1 MSHPSTWHPVARHAS
16 VFGITVVA
24 VLLSI
29 LCALFIEPSY
39 FLPLTAAV
47 VACSWFFGRSG
58 GVHATIVGA
67 ILADY
72 FLIKPLHTFGF
83 TKPASLLGLF
93 IFVLIALLIT
103 WLTSLLRESQEL
115 QTSIL
120 QGMSDALVVTDRRGE
135 IIYINPAAEAL
146 SGVSLAEARDQQM
159 ESAFRLRD
167 EKTGEDRSGIVPRI
181 IHSGTPLQPGAH
193 TILTAKDGSEY
204 SVEENAAPTRGR
216 DGRINGAI
224 VVLRNTTRRRQMQD
238 QLTQSQKMEAIARLA
253 GGVAGDFNNLLTV
266 ITGFGE
272 LLTSEMAAG
281 NPLRYFAEEIIVA
294 AERAA
299 VLTRHLLA
307 FGKGQSIPAK
317 PHDLNALI
325 KNMETMVGRILG
337 PTVELILLTKARTR
351 KIKIDPGQLEQMVV
365 NLAMNARDAM
375 PNGGKFE
382 LGTSDVEVRADTPG
396 RLPDLAPGSYVLLT
410 VTDTGVGMDSETR
423 SRLFEPFF
431 TTKLQGQGSGL
442 GLAIV
447 YGIVK
452 QHNGHISV
460 YSQPG
465 SGTIFEV
472 YFPPVKDAPDVEPKK
487 GRGPRGSET
496 ILIADDE
503 ESVRKLVHHVLEAHG
518 YEVIP
523 ARDGQE
529 ALELYEKHRERV
541 DMVLTDV
548 VMPNLDGYQLGQRIS
563 SLDPAR
569 KILFMSGYRDAHA
582 GGSERARHI
591 LNKPFTPDVLLKQI
605 REMLDSV
612 DGA

>member
-1 MSHPSTWHPVARHAS
+1 M
-16 VFGITVVA
+16 FGITVSAVA
-24 VLLSI
+24 LSI

-58 GVHATIVGA
+58 GLHATIVGA
-67 ILADY
+67 VLADY
-72 FLIKPLHTFGF
+72 FLIKPHYSFGF
-83 TKPASLLGLF
+83 SNRAGMIGL
-93 IFVLIALLIT
+93 IMFVLIALLIV

-120 QGMSDALVVTDRRGE
+120 QGMSDALVVTDRRGG

-146 SGVSLAEARDQQM
+146 GGVSLAEARSQPL
-159 ESAFRLRD
+159 ERAFHLRD
-167 EKTGEDRSGIVPRI
+167 EKTGEDRSEIVSQI
-181 IHSGTPLQPGAH
+181 INSAAPQPTGAH
-193 TILTAKDGSEY
+193 TILTAKDGTEY

-307 FGKGQSIPAK
+307 FGKGQSVPAK

-325 KNMETMVGRILG
+325 NNMQTMVGRILG
-337 PTVELILLTKARTR
+337 PTVELLVLTKERAR
-351 KIKIDPGQLEQMVV
+351 KIKTDPGQIEQIVV

-375 PNGGKFE
+375 PKGGKFMLE
-382 LGTSDVEVRADTPG
+382 TSNVEVRSDTPG
-396 RLPDLAPGSYVLLT
+396 RLPDLAPGPYVRLT
-410 VTDTGVGMDSETR
+410 VTDTGVGMDAETW

-452 QHNGHISV
+452 QHGGHVSV

-465 SGTIFEV
+465 SGTIFEI
-472 YFPPVKDAPDVEPKK
+472 YFPPVKDVPDIEPKR
-487 GRGPRGSET
+487 GRGPRGTET

-503 ESVRKLVHHVLEAHG
+503 ESVRKLVHHVLIANG
-518 YEVIP
+518 YEVIE
-523 ARDGQE
+523 ARDGKE
-529 ALELYEKHRERV
+529 ALDLFEKHRDRV
-541 DMVLTDV
+541 ELVLTDI
-548 VMPNLDGYQLGQRIS
+548 VMPNLDGYQLGQHIEKME
-563 SLDPAR
+563 PAK
-569 KILFMSGYRDAHA
+569 KIIFMSGYRDAHV
-582 GGSERARHI
+582 GGGYEIARPF
-591 LNKPFTPDVLLKQI
+591 LNKPFTPELLLKQV
-605 REMLDSV
+605 RETLDSP
-612 DGA
+612 GRS